1 MTSSIWD
8 AIFLSI
14 NRGALVASTF
24 IPNLIAGIV
33 ILLIGVILASIVKK
47 IVTQLSSALKIES
60 YLKQYGVPEAR
71 KEFTWTNILAEIA
84 RWFVIVIFLIPTA
97 EVWGLPQVTTIL
109 NTFLIY
115 LPNVFV
121 AAIIVLIGFVAAGLV
136 HDIVLASASRLS
148 AQSSQAIASLAK
160 WAIIVFM
167 LLAALTQLGIAKELI
182 QILFT
187 GFVAMIALA
196 GGIAFG
202 LGGQN
207 TAKDILEAIR
217 KKLK

>member
-1 MTSSIWD
+1 MTPDIWGSISSSI
-8 AIFLSI
+8 
-14 NRGALVASTF
+14 NTGLVIVSTF
-24 IPNLIAGIV
+24 IPNLIAGII
-33 ILLIGVILASIVKK
+33 ILLIGVIFGSIAKK
-47 IVTQLSSALKIES
+47 IITQLSNTLKIES

-71 KEFTWTNILAEIA
+71 REFTWTNILSEVT
-84 RWFVIVIFLIPTA
+84 RWFVIVIFLVPTA
-97 EVWGLPQVTTIL
+97 EVWGLPQVTSIL

-121 AAIIVLIGFVAAGLV
+121 AAIIVLIGFVVAGLI
-136 HDIVLASASRLS
+136 HDVVLASASKFS
-148 AQSSQAIASLAK
+148 AQSSQAIASFAK
-160 WAIIVFM
+160 WTIIVFM
-167 LLAALTQLGIAKELI
+167 FLAALTQLGIAKDLI

-207 TAKDILEAIR
+207 TAKDVLESLR

>member
-1 MTSSIWD
+1 MTTSIWD

-47 IVTQLSSALKIES
+47 IVTQLSNALKIES

-71 KEFTWTNILAEIA
+71 KEFTWTNILSEIA
-84 RWFVIVIFLIPTA
+84 RWFIIVIFLIPTA

-121 AAIIVLIGFVAAGLV
+121 AAIIVLIGFVVAGLI
-136 HDIVLASASRLS
+136 HDVVLASASKFS
-148 AQSSQAIASLAK
+148 AQSSQAIASFAK

-167 LLAALTQLGIAKELI
+167 FLAALTQLGIAKDLI

-207 TAKDILEAIR
+207 TAKDILETIR

>member
-14 NRGALVASTF
+14 NRGIVVASTF

-47 IVTQLSSALKIES
+47 IVIQLSNALKIES

-71 KEFTWTNILAEIA
+71 KEFTWTNVLSEIA
-84 RWFVIVIFLIPTA
+84 RWFIIVIFLIPTA
-97 EVWGLPQVTTIL
+97 DVWGLPQVTTIL
-109 NTFLIY
+109 NTFLVY

-136 HDIVLASASRLS
+136 HDVVLASASKLS

-160 WAIIVFM
+160 WAIVVFM
-167 LLAALTQLGIAKELI
+167 LLAALTQLGIAKDLI

-196 GGIAFG
+196 GGISFG

-207 TAKDILEAIR
+207 TAKDILESLR
-217 KKLK
+217 KKLR

>member
-1 MTSSIWD
+1 MTLSIWD
-8 AIFLSI
+8 AISQSV
-14 NRGALVASTF
+14 NRGLVVVSTF

-33 ILLIGVILASIVKK
+33 ILLIGVILGSIVKK
-47 IVTQLSSALKIES
+47 IVMQLSNALKIES

-71 KEFTWTNILAEIA
+71 KEFTWTNILSEIA
-84 RWFVIVIFLIPTA
+84 RWFVVIIFLIPA
-97 EVWGLPQVTTIL
+97 VDVWGLQQVTTVL
-109 NTFLIY
+109 NTFLVY

-136 HDIVLASASRLS
+136 HDIVLASASKFS

-160 WAIIVFM
+160 WAIVVFM
-167 LLAALTQLGIAKELI
+167 FLAALTQLGIAKDLI

-207 TAKDILEAIR
+207 TAKDILETVR